1 MNLCVTKSSI
11 LQTIFFIPVIV
22 KYRYVKNNC
31 NVMKPRLANK
41 FFQSLGPSLCRG
53 STVVYCTIVLSADF
67 LHVTVK
73 ELQTRV

>member
-11 LQTIFFIPVIV
+11 LQTIFFIPVII
-22 KYRYVKNNC
+22 KYVKNNC
-31 NVMKPRLANK
+31 NVMKPCLANK

>member
-22 KYRYVKNNC
+22 KYVKNNC

-41 FFQSLGPSLCRG
+41 FFQSLGPSLYQG
-53 STVVYCTIVLSADF
+53 STVVYCTVVLSADF

>member
-11 LQTIFFIPVIV
+11 LQTIFFIPVMV
-22 KYRYVKNNC
+22 KYVKNNC

-41 FFQSLGPSLCRG
+41 FFQSLGPLLCRG